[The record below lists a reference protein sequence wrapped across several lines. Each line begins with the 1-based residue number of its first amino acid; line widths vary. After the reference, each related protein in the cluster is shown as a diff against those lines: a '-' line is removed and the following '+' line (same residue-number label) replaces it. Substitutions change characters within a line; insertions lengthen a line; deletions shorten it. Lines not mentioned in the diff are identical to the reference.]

1 MPSYVMLANWTDQG
15 VRNVADLPKR
25 IDNAK
30 KLLADMGGQFNSLH
44 ATMGEYDLVG
54 VYDAP
59 DDAVALRFTMMLQK
73 LGNAR
78 TTSLKAFPETA
89 LREIVKS
96 IG

>member
-15 VRNVADLPKR
+15 VRAVSELPKR
-25 IDNAK
+25 IDQAK
-30 KLLADMGGQFNSLH
+30 RLLSEMGGQFTSLH

-54 VYDAP
+54 IYDAP

-78 TTSLKAFPETA
+78 TTSMKAFPEQA

>member
-1 MPSYVMLANWTDQG
+1 MPSYVMLASWTDQG
-15 VRNVADLPKR
+15 VRNVTELPKR
-25 IDNAK
+25 IDQAK
-30 KLLADMGGQFNSLH
+30 RMLAEMGGQFNSLH

-54 VYDAP
+54 IYDAP

-78 TTSLKAFPETA
+78 TSSMKAFPEQA

>member
-15 VRNVADLPKR
+15 VRNVKDLPKR
-25 IDNAK
+25 IDQAK
-30 KLLADMGGQFNSLH
+30 KMLAEMGGSFASLH
-44 ATMGEYDLVG
+44 ATMGAYDLVG
-54 VYDAP
+54 IYDAP

-78 TTSLKAFPETA
+78 TTSLKAFPEPA